1 MSEAVQSRRS
11 SWLAAWAATTATYV
25 YFLIFAEFA
34 LLELATRSGLTPER
48 MQPLLAALGG
58 GGVLGAVA
66 AARLFRVER
75 SRMLLRRAF
84 AACGAA
90 ALAALAARG
99 VAGWAAVFAAV
110 GLSLGALTVTLAAM
124 LRRAVGGARLGLCVG
139 AGTGVAYALCNLP
152 AVFQADPR
160 MQTGVAALAALAGV
174 AAVSRMAVADVP
186 AQVPEEGFS
195 RMTIARWVVALL
207 ALVWMDSAVF
217 FIIQHTAGLRAATWE
232 GVSALVANAG
242 VHLVAGVVAG
252 VVLDAGGRRV
262 PAILGILLLGAAS
275 LMLGGW
281 VPAVVPAGWLYVAG
295 VSLYSVALVHVPA
308 SSGRADVAAWIYAVA
323 GWIGSALGIGMAQDL
338 HGVPPWFVAVGVG
351 AVAVALSGV
360 RKTRALPAFAVLAA
374 SIAATPGEAADDPI
388 ARGREV
394 YVSEGC
400 IHCHSQWVRPRVAA
414 DIERWGPAT
423 VPERA
428 LAEKPP
434 LPGNR
439 RQGPDL
445 ANVGNRRSAEW
456 NRLHLQEPRAVSPGS
471 RMPSYAHLFRGVDSD
486 GEALVA
492 YLASLGQDTMP
503 ERLAQVQAWRP
514 TPGLVT
520 DAGRAQRLF
529 AQLCANCHGSD
540 GRGDGGLAKRLGV
553 KPPNWRADGWRWVKP
568 GADVE
573 LELGRIVKFGLPG
586 SPMAGH
592 EYLPDSEIVGLAR
605 HVRLWHRE

>member
-1 MSEAVQSRRS
+1 MSDAGPSVRRS
-11 SWLAAWAATTATYV
+11 WWAAWAATTATYV

-34 LLELATRSGLTPER
+34 LLELATRSGLTLER

-75 SRMLLRRAF
+75 SRALLRGAF

-90 ALAALAARG
+90 ALAALGARG
-99 VAGWAAVFAAV
+99 AASWTVVFAAV

-124 LRRAVGGARLGLCVG
+124 LRRAVGGVRLGLCVG

-152 AVFQADPR
+152 VVFQANPR
-160 MQTGVAALAALAGV
+160 VQTGVAALAALSGV
-174 AAVSRMAVADVP
+174 AVASRMAVADVP
-186 AQVPEEGFS
+186 AQAGADDFS
-195 RMTIARWVVALL
+195 RTTIVRWVGALL

-217 FIIQHTAGLRAATWE
+217 FVIQHTAGLRAATWE
-232 GVSALVANAG
+232 GAAVLVANAG
-242 VHLVAGVVAG
+242 VHLAAGVVSG
-252 VVLDAGGRRV
+252 VVLDAGWRRA
-262 PAILGILLLGAAS
+262 PAVAGIGLLGVAS

-281 VPAVVPAGWLYVAG
+281 LPAVAPAGWLYVAG
-295 VSLYSVALVHVPA
+295 VSLYSVVLVYVPA
-308 SSGRADVAAWIYAVA
+308 SSGRAGVAAWIYAVA

-338 HGVPPWFVAVGVG
+338 HGVPAWFVAVGVG
-351 AVAVALSGV
+351 AVVLALSGV
-360 RKTRALPAFAVLAA
+360 RADRRLTALAAVLVLGT
-374 SIAATPGEAADDPI
+374 ATPGEAADDLI

-400 IHCHSQWVRPRVAA
+400 IHCHSQWLRPRVIA
-414 DIERWGPAT
+414 DVERWGPAT
-423 VPERA
+423 VPARA

-456 NRLHLQEPRAVSPGS
+456 NRLHLQEPRSVSPGS
-471 RMPSYAHLFRGVDSD
+471 RMPSYAYLFRGVDSE

-492 YLASLGQDTMP
+492 YLASLGLETMG
-503 ERLAQVQAWRP
+503 ERLVQVQAWRP
-514 TPGLVT
+514 LPEPVI
-520 DAGRAQRLF
+520 DAARAQRLF
-529 AQLCANCHGSD
+529 AQLCSNCHGAE
-540 GRGDGGLAKRLGV
+540 GRGDGALAARLGV

-573 LELGRIVKFGLPG
+573 LELGRIIKFGLPG

-592 EYLPDSEIVGLAR
+592 EYLPDGEIVGLAR
-605 HVRLWHRE
+605 HVRLWQRE